1 MSPPITGAYSLK
13 KQHAVFLR
21 LLIGIILTEQ
31 PFQLIMAYLCVFI
44 LINHNDNFH
53 VILWYTSQS
62 PLIFRNAQCT
72 YRHLWCSYLCI
83 QLKMKLVYYT
93 YKKKIKFYRMLLSVL
108 STTTYKICY
117 KISISQQIY
126 HFQNEQCIRLGYA
139 YSHSPIEQLKNKK
152 VRWYIR

>member
-31 PFQLIMAYLCVFI
+31 PFQLIMAYLCVFV

-72 YRHLWCSYLCI
+72 YRHLRCSYLCI

-93 YKKKIKFYRMLLSVL
+93 YKKKINFIACSSQFCPQQLTKYVIKFQYLNKFITFRMNSVSVQVMLIHIHQLS
-108 STTTYKICY
+108 
-117 KISISQQIY
+117 
-126 HFQNEQCIRLGYA
+126 N
-139 YSHSPIEQLKNKK
+139 
-152 VRWYIR
+152 